1 MMKDILNNS
10 YTRYG
15 SIALVVFLVVGGIF
29 LVEMHSSPKPEGD
42 EVTEK
47 ICPTRSSFTAVW
59 EAWTNQFLAEN
70 PGAGSEAQLQEWKSL
85 MVGIGCPEWADPF
98 RNVIATSTYTN
109 ANGSTSVIYQYEL
122 PE

>member
-1 MMKDILNNS
+1 MVTKKLVI
-10 YTRYG
+10 
-15 SIALVVFLVVGGIF
+15 IAIVSFIAGLLVYDAFFVDLY
-29 LVEMHSSPKPEGD
+29 LESKENPD
-42 EVTEK
+42 EQAER
-47 ICPTRSSFTAVW
+47 ICPSRSSFTAVW

-70 PGAGSEAQLQEWKSL
+70 PGAGSEAQLQEWNNL
-85 MVGIGCPEWADPF
+85 MIGIGCPEWADPF